1 MITLDRLVNVLGGY
15 GVRLCGR
22 PEARSAWLRSVAMP
36 DAGDRHVTGDLLLAV
51 GSRSIGEAVRAA
63 AAVKATAVLVR
74 PAGSGGRADEEREA
88 AELGERYG
96 VAVLLADPAVSWS
109 QLAGVVYGLVLESR
123 ETASGRGPT
132 DLFALADS
140 LADVIG
146 GPVTIEDRHSRVLAY
161 SRSQQ
166 AGDPARLET
175 ILARRV
181 PDRLRELFQQQG
193 VFARLATTDEPVF
206 VPADPGNGLT
216 GRMAVAVRAG
226 RELLGSVWVSCGSP
240 PDEAGRRA
248 LADGA
253 RTVALHLLRSRA
265 SADLE
270 RQVESD
276 LVIRLLEGSADAAT
290 LISRLGLPPQEMRV
304 IAVRARTGGER
315 HAALLL
321 AFEQATTG
329 FGWSRPGRSTLLG
342 DTLYTILPA
351 VHAQAARRWI
361 TALQAELPAQVRLA
375 AGIGAP
381 AGVLELPASRQEAG
395 ECLAL
400 HESGLGEGGAHGSG
414 LSGPHGT
421 GLREGGSHG
430 SARPGV
436 LVPAYDESWD
446 DILLRRLRAA
456 ARTGRTPARGPVPT
470 LMRYDA
476 RHGTRFVATLRAWL
490 ESQGDLTAAAERLEV
505 HPNTVR
511 NRLRKMGEI
520 TPLDLGDARKR
531 LALTIMLAAVEEEP
545 GH

>member
-15 GVRLCGR
+15 GVRLYAH
-22 PEARSAWLRSVAMP
+22 PEARSTWLRSVAIP
-36 DAGDRHVTGDLLLAV
+36 DATDHHVTGDVLLAV
-51 GSRSIGEAVRAA
+51 GTSSLAEAVRWA

-74 PAGSGGRADEEREA
+74 PARNGTGRESGGGGNGGGGNGGGGSGGESGADVEREA
-88 AELGERYG
+88 AAIADRYG

-109 QLAGVVYGLVLESR
+109 QLAGMVYGLVLESR

-132 DLFALADS
+132 DLFALADN

-146 GPVTIEDRHSRVLAY
+146 GAVTIEDRHSQVLAY

-175 ILARRV
+175 ILGRRV
-181 PDRLRELFQQQG
+181 PERLRELFERQE
-193 VFARLATTDEPVF
+193 VFARLTATDEPVF
-206 VPADPGNGLT
+206 VPADARYGLT

-226 RELLGSVWVSCGSP
+226 RELLGSVWVGCAAPLTG
-240 PDEAGRRA
+240 AHRRA

-290 LISRLGLPPQEMRV
+290 LISRLGLAPQAIRV
-304 IAVRARTGGER
+304 IAVRAYTPDDR

-321 AFEQATTG
+321 ALERATTG
-329 FGWSRPGRSTLLG
+329 FGWSRPGRSALLG

-351 VHAQAARRWI
+351 ERTEAARQWI
-361 TALQAELPAQVRLA
+361 AALHRDLPARVRVR

-381 AGVLELPASRQEAG
+381 AEAADLPAGRQEAD

-400 HESGLGEGGAHGSG
+400 HESAEPDAV
-414 LSGPHGT
+414 P
-421 GLREGGSHG
+421 
-430 SARPGV
+430 
-436 LVPAYDESWD
+436 PAYDESWD

-456 ARTGRTPARGPVPT
+456 ARTGRAPARGPVST
-470 LMRYDA
+470 LLRHDT

-490 ESQGDLTAAAERLEV
+490 ESQGDLTLAAERLAV

-520 TPLDLGDARKR
+520 SPLDLYDAHQR
-531 LALTIMLAAVEEEP
+531 LAMTIMLAAVEEEP
-545 GH
+545 RS